1 MMIKLMPGSTY
12 DTSSLSQPVPTDIR
26 PNIDTDK
33 ENLEKLRIQAELEK
47 QKQIDLEKAKK
58 QLEASYRPYTLAEF
72 DRNKVFTREIIP
84 EGSLKPIKY
93 SDYIRNNVGTAL
105 VNSNNSDTYA
115 NRRLQLIF
123 HTNRLDRQKVK
134 KVLKTEFEEFLP
146 AVKDSD
152 MLKSLLQS
160 LEDENARLTALATT
174 KDETINTLEGTIKNI
189 PACPVV
195 PALPPVTL
203 QPGPVV
209 PIPQYIPPPPPPT
222 RVVTTPAPATTP
234 TVTAPTPAPTPTVT
248 APTPVLFKD
257 LRFTYANSFA
267 ARGDAVF
274 GRLEDDI
281 RKQAF
286 FTSSTLYNK
295 TTNSDKRTRTL
306 SNWNFIVS
314 QLRDTINSTYVQ
326 NSPRNSYFNN
336 ALDKVDA
343 AVKTSATTGI
353 VSVSF
358 T

>member
-1 MMIKLMPGSTY
+1 MMVKLMPGSTY

-146 AVKDSD
+146 TVKDSD
-152 MLKSLLQS
+152 TLKSLLQS

-174 KDETINTLEGTIKNI
+174 KDETIDTLEGTIKNI

-209 PIPQYIPPPPPPT
+209 PIPQYIPPPPPPPPPP
-222 RVVTTPAPATTP
+222 VVTTPA
-234 TVTAPTPAPTPTVT
+234 PAPTPTVT
-248 APTPVLFKD
+248 APAPAAPTPAPVKNLQFKD
-257 LRFTYANSFA
+257 PNSFANRGDGVYKSLENDIRSNAFTLSSGLYRKTRQLSEWNSIVSRLRNKINFTYAQNFP
-267 ARGDAVF
+267 V
-274 GRLEDDI
+274 
-281 RKQAF
+281 KTY
-286 FTSSTLYNK
+286 FTRVLN
-295 TTNSDKRTRTL
+295 D
-306 SNWNFIVS
+306 
-314 QLRDTINSTYVQ
+314 
-326 NSPRNSYFNN
+326 
-336 ALDKVDA
+336 VDA

-353 VSVSF
+353 VSVNF
-358 T
+358 II

>member
-1 MMIKLMPGSTY
+1 MMVKLMPGSTY

-146 AVKDSD
+146 TVKDSD
-152 MLKSLLQS
+152 TLKSLLQS

-174 KDETINTLEGTIKNI
+174 KDETIDTLEGTIKNI

-209 PIPQYIPPPPPPT
+209 PIPQYIPPPPPPPPPP
-222 RVVTTPAPATTP
+222 VVTTPA
-234 TVTAPTPAPTPTVT
+234 PAPTPTVT
-248 APTPVLFKD
+248 APAPAAPTPAPVKNLQFKD
-257 LRFTYANSFA
+257 PNSFA
-267 ARGDAVF
+267 NRGDAVYKS
-274 GRLEDDI
+274 LENDI
-281 RKQAF
+281 RSNAF
-286 FTSSTLYNK
+286 
-295 TTNSDKRTRTL
+295 TL
-306 SNWNFIVS
+306 SSGLYRKTRQLSEWNSIVS
-314 QLRDTINSTYVQ
+314 SLRNKINFTYAQ
-326 NSPRNSYFNN
+326 NFPVKSYFTRVLN
-336 ALDKVDA
+336 DVDA

-353 VSVSF
+353 VSVNF
-358 T
+358 II